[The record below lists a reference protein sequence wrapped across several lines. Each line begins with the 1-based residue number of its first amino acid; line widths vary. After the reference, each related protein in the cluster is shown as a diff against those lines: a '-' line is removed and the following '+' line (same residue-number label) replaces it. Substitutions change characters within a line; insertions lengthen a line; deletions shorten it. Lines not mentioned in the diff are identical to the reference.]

1 MEATAQ
7 LNVRIDPQLKTEGDR
22 ILAEHG
28 LTPSRAI
35 RSLYRSLT
43 SGGERAEKAIEAIVE
58 PDPHEQERRAEAER
72 KLKLHSDFL
81 AELENHYVTL
91 GIPFGVPHPA
101 DWPSDDEL
109 LLEAKLERARER
121 GLA

>member
-72 KLKLHSDFL
+72 KLRSVREVQSMITAFRSEAGIADL
-81 AELENHYVTL
+81 A
-91 GIPFGVPHPA
+91 IPLL
-101 DWPSDDEL
+101 DDKT
-109 LLEAKLERARER
+109 LLEEAIVSHYRDKELTA
-121 GLA
+121 

>member
-7 LNVRIDPQLKTEGDR
+7 MNVRIDPQLKAEGDR

-28 LTPSRAI
+28 LTPSRVI

-58 PDPHEQERRAEAER
+58 PDPHEQGRRAEAER
-72 KLKLHSDFL
+72 KLRGVREVQSMIAAFRNE
-81 AELENHYVTL
+81 A
-91 GIPFGVPHPA
+91 GITDRTVPLL
-101 DWPSDDEL
+101 DDKT
-109 LLEAKLERARER
+109 LLEEAIVSRYRDKEPTA
-121 GLA
+121 